1 MSPVREDLTA
11 ATLIRIAAMDLF
23 AEQGYGDVIVRQ
35 IAAAAGVSPALGD
48 PSLRFEGQFAA
59 VLDERVAAFAGKRS
73 PIWPGH
79 PNSAAARASPSCAPT
94 GSNLSRRWRATCEAA
109 FLLRN
114 DLAMLLLR
122 RKGQP
127 RRHRPMTTAVE
138 TVGLTKQYGTVT
150 AVSDL
155 SLRVEAGQVFG
166 FLGPNGAGK
175 STTIRMLLALQRPT
189 RGRARLLG
197 LDAAADSVQV
207 HRRVGYLPGDLQ
219 LFPRLTGRQHIA
231 WFLRARGVTDSSF
244 AAQLADRFQVVAD
257 RPVRELS
264 KGNRQKIG
272 LVLAFMHRPELLV
285 LDEPTSGLDPLMQH
299 EFETLLRETAEE
311 GRTVF
316 LSSHELD
323 EVQRV
328 TDRIAII
335 KDGSLVAEDT
345 VDRLRRAAP
354 RKMDVRFRRPVD
366 PADLRAL
373 TGVTVTAC
381 DGPRMT
387 IDVTGEIGPV
397 LTVIANHDPVDLV
410 CRPAD
415 LDELFLSFYREPAE
429 KKVSHAR

>member
-1 MSPVREDLTA
+1 MT
-11 ATLIRIAAMDLF
+11 
-23 AEQGYGDVIVRQ
+23 
-35 IAAAAGVSPALGD
+35 
-48 PSLRFEGQFAA
+48 
-59 VLDERVAAFAGKRS
+59 
-73 PIWPGH
+73 
-79 PNSAAARASPSCAPT
+79 SAI
-94 GSNLSRRWRATCEAA
+94 
-109 FLLRN
+109 
-114 DLAMLLLR
+114 
-122 RKGQP
+122 
-127 RRHRPMTTAVE
+127 E
-138 TVGLTKQYGTVT
+138 TFGLTKSYGSIT
-150 AVSDL
+150 AVADL
-155 SLRVEAGQVFG
+155 NLRVEPGQVFG

-189 RGRARLLG
+189 RGRATLLG
-197 LDAAADSVQV
+197 LDAAAGSVQV
-207 HRRVGYLPGDLQ
+207 RRRVGYLPGDLE

-231 WFLRARGVTDSSF
+231 WFLRARGVTDGSY
-244 AAQLADRFQVVAD
+244 AARLADRFQVVAD

-335 KDGSLVAEDT
+335 KDGRLVAEDT
-345 VDRLRRAAP
+345 VDGLRRAAP
-354 RKMDVRFRRPVD
+354 RKMDVRFRRLVD

-381 DGPRMT
+381 DGPRLAL
-387 IDVTGEIGPV
+387 DVTGEIGPV
-397 LTVIANHDPVDLV
+397 LSAIAGHDPVDLV
-410 CRPAD
+410 CRPAG
-415 LDELFLSFYREPAE
+415 LDELFLSFYRQTAE
-429 KKVSHAR
+429 KGVSHAG

>member
-1 MSPVREDLTA
+1 
-11 ATLIRIAAMDLF
+11 
-23 AEQGYGDVIVRQ
+23 
-35 IAAAAGVSPALGD
+35 
-48 PSLRFEGQFAA
+48 
-59 VLDERVAAFAGKRS
+59 
-73 PIWPGH
+73 
-79 PNSAAARASPSCAPT
+79 
-94 GSNLSRRWRATCEAA
+94 
-109 FLLRN
+109 
-114 DLAMLLLR
+114 
-122 RKGQP
+122 
-127 RRHRPMTTAVE
+127 MTTAIE
-138 TVGLTKQYGTVT
+138 TFGLTKEYGAAT
-150 AVSDL
+150 AVGNL
-155 SLRVEAGQVFG
+155 NLRVEQGQVFG

-175 STTIRMLLALQRPT
+175 TTTIRMLLALQRPT
-189 RGRARLLG
+189 RGRATLLG
-197 LDAAADSVQV
+197 LDAAAGSVQV
-207 HRRVGYLPGDLQ
+207 HRRTGYLPGDLQ

-231 WFLRARGVTDSSF
+231 WFLRARGVTDGSY
-244 AAQLADRFQVVAD
+244 AARLADRFQVVAD

-335 KDGSLVAEDT
+335 KDGRLVAEDT
-345 VDRLRRAAP
+345 VDGLRRAAP
-354 RKMDVRFRRPVD
+354 RKMDVRFRRLVD